1 MNTLFDLAADV
12 IVISRQLLSLAE
24 KSEWDEFAEL
34 DAKRQ
39 SLVRSINIEPLGMSD
54 EDAVTF
60 RELLTEM
67 IALNE
72 QLEKICIE
80 QRTILTEKLKEIRV
94 GVKAKQAYS

>member
-1 MNTLFDLAADV
+1 MNTLFDLSTDV
-12 IVISRQLLSLAE
+12 ILISKQLIVYAE
-24 KSEWDEFAEL
+24 ESEWDEFAEL

-39 SLVRSINIEPLGMSD
+39 SLVRSINLESLALSD
-54 EDAVTF
+54 EENQMFHD
-60 RELLTEM
+60 LLTEM

-80 QRTILTEKLKEIRV
+80 QRAVLAEKLKEIRL